1 MPRLGLGLGLNLP
14 RPIFLGREPSEPTGF
29 VAKYTSYLV
38 DNFTL
43 VTGDSVN
50 VWADETTKT
59 YGSEEIANGDFSAGA
74 TGWAITGGSV
84 STGEL
89 TLNVVSSSFSYAI
102 QARAFTSGTKYML
115 NARVKGSNSNAGFR
129 VTDNN
134 SGTGGLKGSE
144 NRVQLTTD
152 YQDFEFVFTANS
164 NSVQVAIERDSSWGT
179 DFDVIVDSI
188 SLKEILTGAN
198 DLTQATSSNQ
208 PKLVEDYTATQFTAS
223 RQPTLID
230 DAGTW
235 KLDFDSNDFMDGLK
249 PQSGDFTYVLTG
261 VDVPNYDSINSRFI
275 GQQGLSTARFL
286 NLAGS
291 FRINDDAD
299 NIVFFEPW
307 NNESVIVVRLSGSTL
322 SVFMDDTQLGADTD
336 VTGSTFTT
344 LTTLGNDVNSFNGSL
359 QSLEIYDVAVADVTN
374 ITETPVQTLTADPL
388 KMRTS
393 ANLNPTDGQDVA
405 KWYADEFSAYRD
417 ARVVFDTNDNMSGL
431 PALTGDWSY
440 MIDTSINT
448 LGTTKYLLE
457 QTAGSSAILALA
469 DNYMYLR
476 DTTGANDIA
485 LTSYTLTTSRTQFGF
500 VRSGDDLLYYVN
512 GVLKETVD
520 VTGRT
525 FDFGTVGKSATSA
538 DMDTKQIIPFN
549 RALTQEE
556 IEYYSY
562 LRSETGDILLPP
574 LLPS

>member
-50 VWADETTKT
+50 VWADETIKT

-129 VTDNN
+129 VTDNQ
-134 SGTGGLKGSE
+134 SGIGGLKGADT
-144 NRVQLTTD
+144 RTQLTTQ
-152 YQDFEFVFTANS
+152 YQNFEFVFTANS
-164 NSVQVAIERDSSWGT
+164 NSVIIAIERDTSWGT
-179 DFDVIVDSI
+179 DFDVIVDSV
-188 SLKEILTGAN
+188 SVKEAVKDTTKDNVSFDTN
-198 DLTQATSSNQ
+198 D
-208 PKLVEDYTATQFTAS
+208 Y
-223 RQPTLID
+223 
-230 DAGTW
+230 
-235 KLDFDSNDFMDGLK
+235 MDGLK

-261 VDVPNYDSINSRFI
+261 LDIPTYTTSTDVLLSNGDATNLERILNIQGSI
-275 GQQGLSTARFL
+275 
-286 NLAGS
+286 
-291 FRINDDAD
+291 RINDRSN
-299 NIVFFEPW
+299 NIVFLEPW
-307 NNESVIVVRLSGSTL
+307 NNEDTIVVRLSGNTL
-322 SVFMDDTQLGADTD
+322 SVFAGGIQIGSDTD
-336 VTGSTFTT
+336 VTGSVFDNIYRI
-344 LTTLGNDVNSFNGSL
+344 GRVASNSFNGSL

-549 RALTQEE
+549 RALTQAE
-556 IEYYSY
+556 IYYYSY

>member
-1 MPRLGLGLGLNLP
+1 MKYGIPFTRPFTSPFGAPFFGLASSGP
-14 RPIFLGREPSEPTGF
+14 QEPTGF

-50 VWADETTKT
+50 VWADETIKT

-188 SLKEILTGAN
+188 SLKEVLTGAN

-223 RQPTLID
+223 SQPTLVD

-235 KLDFDSNDFMDGLK
+235 KLDFDTDDFMDGLK
-249 PQSGDFTYVLTG
+249 PQSGGFTYVLTG
-261 VDVPNYDSINSRFI
+261 LDIPTYTTSTDVLLSNGDATNLERILNVQGSI
-275 GQQGLSTARFL
+275 
-286 NLAGS
+286 
-291 FRINDDAD
+291 RINDRSN
-299 NIVFFEPW
+299 NIVFLEPW
-307 NNESVIVVRLSGSTL
+307 NNEDTIVVRLSGNTL
-322 SVFMDDTQLGADTD
+322 SVFAGGFQIGSDTD
-336 VTGSTFTT
+336 VTGSVFDNIYRI
-344 LTTLGNDVNSFNGSL
+344 GRVASNSFNGSL
-359 QSLEIYDVAVADVTN
+359 QSLEIYDVAVADPVT
-374 ITETPVQTLTADPL
+374 
-388 KMRTS
+388 
-393 ANLNPTDGQDVA
+393 
-405 KWYADEFSAYRD
+405 EFTGAFPNKIKPPQS
-417 ARVVFDTNDNMSGL
+417 
-431 PALTGDWSY
+431 PAL
-440 MIDTSINT
+440 
-448 LGTTKYLLE
+448 
-457 QTAGSSAILALA
+457 
-469 DNYMYLR
+469 
-476 DTTGANDIA
+476 
-485 LTSYTLTTSRTQFGF
+485 
-500 VRSGDDLLYYVN
+500 
-512 GVLKETVD
+512 GVLASEVK
-520 VTGRT
+520 
-525 FDFGTVGKSATSA
+525 
-538 DMDTKQIIPFN
+538 II
-549 RALTQEE
+549 
-556 IEYYSY
+556 
-562 LRSETGDILLPP
+562 G
-574 LLPS
+574 

>member
-1 MPRLGLGLGLNLP
+1 
-14 RPIFLGREPSEPTGF
+14 
-29 VAKYTSYLV
+29 V

-188 SLKEILTGAN
+188 SLKEVLTGAN

-223 RQPTLID
+223 SQPTLVD